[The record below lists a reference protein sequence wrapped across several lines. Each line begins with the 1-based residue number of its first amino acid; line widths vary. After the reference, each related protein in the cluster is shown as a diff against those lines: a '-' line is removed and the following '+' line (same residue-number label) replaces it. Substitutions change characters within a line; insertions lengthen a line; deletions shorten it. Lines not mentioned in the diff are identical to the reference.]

1 MGLKLKKINNLSR
14 KFFIKTFGCQM
25 NEYDSNRISDLFK
38 KNGYLRSFDSE
49 DINCYILNTC
59 HIREKATEKVY
70 SDIGRLKKSYRNKKK
85 PLVLITGCV
94 AQAEND
100 EMIRREPYIDAVI
113 GPQSYQNIPNILSSL
128 NKKIKKFNLTDF
140 DVIEKF
146 DKLNTLKNSDTNVS
160 AFVTIQEGCD
170 KFCNF
175 CVVPYTRG
183 SEYSRSPEEILKEVD
198 QLVLNGAREI
208 TLLGQNVNAYSY
220 KNKTR
225 LADLILKLGNSEK
238 LRRIR
243 YTTSHPK
250 DMTDDLIN
258 CYKKEKKLMP
268 FLHLPVQSGSDQVL
282 KNMNRKHT
290 REKYLDTISKLKKIN
305 PGINFSSDFIV
316 GYPGEREK
324 DFDETISLIKK
335 VNFINSFSFIYSPR
349 PGTPSSKM
357 RMVDPKVQKKRLI
370 ILQNLLEKIQIKKN
384 NDKIGKIEEVLVE
397 NKLRRNQAQH
407 FGRTE
412 DLTPVIL
419 NNVSDTDIGDIIKVR
434 IDKFNKNSLFGKK
447 FSNEREVAA

>member
-1 MGLKLKKINNLSR
+1 
-14 KFFIKTFGCQM
+14 M

-38 KNGYLRSFDSE
+38 ANGYLESHDSQNV
-49 DINCYILNTC
+49 NCYILNTC

-70 SDIGRLKKSYRNKKK
+70 SDIGRLKKNYRNKTK
-85 PLVLITGCV
+85 PFVFITGCV
-94 AQAEND
+94 AQAENE

-128 NKKIKKFNLTDF
+128 NNKTKKFNLTDF

-146 DKLNTLKNSDTNVS
+146 DKLNSLKNSDTNVS
-160 AFVTIQEGCD
+160 SFVTIQEGCD

-198 QLVLNGAREI
+198 HLVLNGAKEI
-208 TLLGQNVNAYSY
+208 TLLGQNVNAYLY
-220 KNKTR
+220 KKKTK
-225 LADLILKLGNSEK
+225 LSDLILKIGNNKK
-238 LRRIR
+238 LKRIR

-250 DMTDDLIN
+250 DMTDDLID
-258 CYKKEKKLMP
+258 CYKSEKKLMP
-268 FLHLPVQSGSDQVL
+268 FLHLPVQSGSDDVL

-290 REKYLDTISKLKKIN
+290 REQYLDIVAKLKKIN
-305 PGINFSSDFIV
+305 PEINFSSDFIV
-316 GYPGEREK
+316 GYPGESQK
-324 DFDETISLIKK
+324 DFDDTISLIKR

-349 PGTPSSKM
+349 PGTPAS
-357 RMVDPKVQKKRLI
+357 RMEMIDIKIQKKRLT

-384 NDKIGKIEEVLVE
+384 NDKIKKVEEVLVE
-397 NKLRRNQAQH
+397 NRLKNQNQY
-407 FGRTE
+407 FGRTK

-419 NNVSDTDIGDIIKVR
+419 SDISDSDIGNIIKVR
-434 IDKFNKNSLFGKK
+434 IDKCDKKSLFGKK
-447 FSNEREVAA
+447 CSNETEVAA

>member
-1 MGLKLKKINNLSR
+1 
-14 KFFIKTFGCQM
+14 M

-38 KNGYLRSFDSE
+38 ANGYLESSDSQ
-49 DINCYILNTC
+49 DISCYILNTC

-70 SDIGRLKKSYRNKKK
+70 SDIGRLKKNYRNKTK
-85 PLVLITGCV
+85 PFVFITGCV
-94 AQAEND
+94 AQAENE

-113 GPQSYQNIPNILSSL
+113 GPQSYQNIPIILSSL
-128 NKKIKKFNLTDF
+128 NNKAKKFNLTDF
-140 DVIEKF
+140 DVIDKF
-146 DKLNTLKNSDTNVS
+146 DKLNNLNNSDSNVS

-198 QLVLNGAREI
+198 HLVLNGAKEI

-220 KNKTR
+220 KKKTN
-225 LADLILKLGNSEK
+225 LSDLILKVGKNEK
-238 LRRIR
+238 IKRIR

-258 CYKKEKKLMP
+258 CYKYEKKLMP
-268 FLHLPVQSGSDQVL
+268 IIHLPVQSGSDAVL
-282 KNMNRKHT
+282 KNMNRKHS
-290 REKYLDTISKLKKIN
+290 REEYLDIISKLKQIN
-305 PGINFSSDFIV
+305 PEISFSSDFIV
-316 GYPGEREK
+316 GYPGEEEK
-324 DFDETISLIKK
+324 DFDDTISLIKK

-349 PGTPSSKM
+349 PGTPAS
-357 RMVDPKVQKKRLI
+357 RMEMIDIKIQKKRLI

-384 NDKIGKIEEVLVE
+384 YDKIKKIEEVLVE
-397 NKLRRNQAQH
+397 NRLKNQTQY
-407 FGRTE
+407 FGRTK

-419 NNVSDTDIGDIIKVR
+419 NNISDDDIGNIIKVR
-434 IDKFNKNSLFGKK
+434 IDKCDKKSLFGRKY
-447 FSNEREVAA
+447 SNDREVAA